1 MRSFPAALRARMQFA
16 LPRVRGV
23 LLEDAPVGRH
33 TWFGVGG
40 TAELLFQ
47 PADREDLAG
56 FLAALPEE
64 LPITVIGGGA
74 NILVRDGG
82 IPGVT
87 IRLGRGFLS
96 VAAEGEAIVADAA
109 ALHLSIAQFAAKA
122 GIAGLEF
129 LSGIPGTVG
138 GGLRMNAGAYG
149 HAIADLLVSATAIDR
164 RGLEH
169 VIDAPEMGF
178 SYRHCGIDADFIFVA
193 ARLRGRADDPRSI
206 ARRMAEIRAAREA
219 TQPIRTRTGGS
230 TFKNPPGDSAWRLI
244 DAAGCRGLR
253 RGAAMVSP
261 KHANFLINTGE
272 ASAADL
278 EGLGEDV
285 RRRVFENSGILLE
298 WEIRRVGHPLPGFE
312 TVVAS
317 AEERAE

>member
-1 MRSFPAALRARMQFA
+1 MSSLPVAVHATSQFT
-16 LPRVRGV
+16 LPRGRGA

-40 TAELLFQ
+40 RAELLFQ

-87 IRLGRGFLS
+87 IRLGRGFLGI
-96 VAAEGEAIVADAA
+96 AAEGEVIVAEAA
-109 ALHLSIAQFAAKA
+109 ALHLNIAQFAAKA
-122 GIAGLEF
+122 GITGLEF
-129 LSGIPGTVG
+129 LSGIPGTIG

-149 HAIADLLVSATAIDR
+149 HAIADLLVSARAIDR
-164 RGLEH
+164 RGHEH

-193 ARLRGRADDPRSI
+193 ARLRGSADDPRSI
-206 ARRMAEIRAAREA
+206 AQQMAEIRAVREA
-219 TQPIRTRTGGS
+219 TQPIRARTGGS
-230 TFKNPPGDSAWRLI
+230 AFKNPRGASAWRLI

-272 ASAADL
+272 ASASDL

-285 RRRVFENSGILLE
+285 RRRVFENSGVLLE
-298 WEIRRVGHPLPGFE
+298 WEIRRVGRPLPGFE
-312 TVVAS
+312 PVVAS